1 MNDFE
6 SDFEDRDRA
15 SDDAGWDFRTL
26 RCEPAAAHRVA
37 EQERREVNEGRQ
49 RCQQTAAPQESR

>member
-6 SDFEDRDRA
+6 RDFEDRDRA
-15 SDDAGWDFRTL
+15 SEDADWGFRSL
-26 RCEPAAAHRVA
+26 RWEPAAAHRVA

-49 RCQQTAAPQESR
+49 RCQQSAPQERR